1 MTSGRGEAES
11 SSSRMMPALSQSDIL
26 SCLKSLS
33 IVRYV
38 DVRVNILRGLE
49 HFLQELGQC
58 LSSERHSGGWK
69 VVLEIISSVPL
80 SMTDE
85 ARQVEWNTTSAI
97 VTACVSPSPSERR
110 PSDVIAGLDSAS
122 DISGNDVVGG
132 SGPVLTLL
140 PQHTWPRETLYDS
153 FNCIVLI
160 VDEFLDP
167 HLLSGVVESQSS
179 ESSKDGESGD
189 GNDAVLIQ
197 AVLESL
203 SLFGSQRVDI
213 NTSLTAVEMIWKV
226 ADVALK
232 AGTPSQ
238 RIVVMEVML
247 SLLFNLSM
255 DERPELRHCAINT
268 LFSAMS
274 ANSLMLRVEQWQR
287 IFESIIFPL
296 FEKTGERSKMAMTSR
311 EEAVAPEL
319 KKGVKINMHHSRDSA
334 HKQWSETRV
343 LTLRGMLKLLR
354 TCTKLLLCETW
365 FHDIWASAVLVCDE
379 AILVAD
385 FELEVAVAGVD
396 VFFGMLGVVSD
407 FATDDEVVLAS
418 ARQALLKSPVKAKTP
433 TASTGVSQELLTLEI
448 VEKSRAHLWQHT
460 FQAVQQ
466 GALHCYENVDLAIA
480 LCAKLDKLYRAN
492 ATGVFRYNA
501 NLRLL
506 LAILIAIARPLLRS
520 KHDKSKDNTSGAD
533 VSSDV
538 TSGKRGKDWA
548 RRGQEAELRRH
559 VTSLFSL
566 VRIADVNALD
576 LYLSAI
582 SEIVFACHVTG
593 IPIASDVSGSDVIGS
608 QHGNTSS
615 NTSFTTQY
623 LSPASVELRSDLCKR
638 LHGLLCRATSSNTP
652 QTTGEGEEEGEEV
665 YSISLSLLQTGSPL
679 TVQRIIV
686 QRFFADVCAPLLCR
700 KLFTTSSLDEVQGS
714 AASGSL
720 CEGVM
725 KLSFLL
731 LTHVKHF
738 LSVLA
743 VNQQAALTAMAE
755 NIPTE
760 AQGRITLARRMLA
773 LQYPT
778 TLSED
783 SDVGPD
789 GVQLRRWRYRSCAS
803 AETDIVLHAI
813 RLLYQEISSNAS
825 ADVFAGSDDIHEL
838 VLLLLLTLLC
848 PWPNETRPDANLSDV
863 FACLSQ
869 MMTSQRL
876 RSRQRLQL
884 LQVLLGSVLQ
894 TLFLLSSDDAE
905 LETPSEG
912 RDDISSLLRLTNDFC
927 RSVLRTSFSATSFS
941 EEVEIRQNAVY
952 SLCMICRQLCKLLTS
967 SKTASSV
974 DVR

>member
-1 MTSGRGEAES
+1 M
-11 SSSRMMPALSQSDIL
+11 
-26 SCLKSLS
+26 
-33 IVRYV
+33 V
-38 DVRVNILRGLE
+38 
-49 HFLQELGQC
+49 
-58 LSSERHSGGWK
+58 
-69 VVLEIISSVPL
+69 
-80 SMTDE
+80 
-85 ARQVEWNTTSAI
+85 
-97 VTACVSPSPSERR
+97 
-110 PSDVIAGLDSAS
+110 GLDSAS
-122 DISGNDVVGG
+122 DVSGNDVVAG

-179 ESSKDGESGD
+179 ESNKDGESGD

-203 SLFGSQRVDI
+203 SLFGSQRIDI

-238 RIVVMEVML
+238 RLVVMEVML
-247 SLLFNLSM
+247 SLLFNLAM

-274 ANSLMLRVEQWQR
+274 ANSQMLRVEQWQR

-296 FEKTGERSKMAMTSR
+296 FEKTGERSKIAMTSR

-418 ARQALLKSPVKAKTP
+418 ARQALLMSPVKAKTP
-433 TASTGVSQELLTLEI
+433 TTSSGVSQELLTLEI

-520 KHDKSKDNTSGAD
+520 KHDKSKDKASGAD

-559 VTSLFSL
+559 VTSLFSI
-566 VRIADVNALD
+566 VRIADVSALD

-582 SEIVFACHVTG
+582 SEIVFACHVTS
-593 IPIASDVSGSDVIGS
+593 IPIASDVSGNSLGGNDVIGS

-615 NTSFTTQY
+615 NTSFTTQS
-623 LSPASVELRSDLCKR
+623 LSPASVELRNDLGKR
-638 LHGLLCRATSSNTP
+638 LHGLLCRATSSNDS

-665 YSISLSLLQTGSPL
+665 YIISLSLLQTGSPL

-686 QRFFADVCAPLLCR
+686 HRFFADVCAPLLCR
-700 KLFTTSSLDEVQGS
+700 KLFTPSSLGEVQGS

-720 CEGVM
+720 CEGAM

-731 LTHVKHF
+731 LMHAKHF
-738 LSVLA
+738 LSLLA
-743 VNQQAALTAMAE
+743 VNQQAALAAMAD
-755 NIPTE
+755 NMPTE
-760 AQGRITLARRMLA
+760 AQGRIALTRRMLA
-773 LQYPT
+773 LQYPS

-783 SDVGPD
+783 SDVSSE

-813 RLLYQEISSNAS
+813 RLLYRETSSDAN

-869 MMTSQRL
+869 MMTSRRL

-927 RSVLRTSFSATSFS
+927 RSILRTSFSATSFS